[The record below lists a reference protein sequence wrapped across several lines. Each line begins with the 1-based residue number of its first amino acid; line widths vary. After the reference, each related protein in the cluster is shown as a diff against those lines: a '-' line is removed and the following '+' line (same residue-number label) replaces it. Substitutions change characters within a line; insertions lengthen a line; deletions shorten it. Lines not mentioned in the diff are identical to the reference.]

1 MGRKKKEEINI
12 KALNIYSN
20 KEYLIISERD
30 NVVKAKDTDGNL
42 YIMAKA
48 DLIIK

>member
-20 KEYLIISERD
+20 KEYLILSERD

-42 YIMAKA
+42 YVMVKT